1 MMLAKSNYKGQMTY
15 SIAARCPR
23 TGMFGVSVTTSSIA
37 VGSRCA
43 FVRAGVG
50 AVLTQHRT
58 DPRLGSRGLD
68 LLASGLSATA
78 TVEAL
83 TRDNPAI
90 GWRQLLVVDTRGG
103 TAWFHGERVKSVHSA
118 HTGVQCV
125 AGGNIIRNTN
135 VTKAMVEA
143 FDADPALALPERLL
157 RAMEA
162 GHAAGGEPKLIKSAA
177 LLVADKESFAYV
189 DLRVDYD
196 QRPLEQLRWLWEI
209 YEPSAT
215 TYVARAIDPDSVPGA
230 G

>member
-1 MMLAKSNYKGQMTY
+1 MTY

-23 TGMFGVSVTTSSIA
+23 TGMFGVAVTTSSIA

-58 DPRLGSRGLD
+58 DPRLGPRGLD
-68 LLASGLSATA
+68 LLARGLSATA
-78 TVEAL
+78 AMDAL
-83 TRDNPAI
+83 TRDDPSI
-90 GWRQLLVVDTRGG
+90 GWRQLLMVDTQGN
-103 TAWFHGERVKSVHSA
+103 TAWFHGERIKSVHSA

-125 AGGNIIRNTN
+125 AAGNIIRSTN
-135 VTKAMVEA
+135 VTKAMIEA
-143 FDADPALALPERLL
+143 FEADPALALPERLV

-162 GHAAGGEPKLIKSAA
+162 GHAAGSELKQVKSAA
-177 LLVADKESFAYV
+177 LLVAHKESFPYV

-196 QRPLEQLRWLWEI
+196 PRPLEQLRWLWEI
-209 YEPSAT
+209 YEPSANL
-215 TYVARAIDPDSVPGA
+215 YVARGVDPDSVPGA